1 MAVRAG
7 LCHPN
12 CRHQL
17 TTWVEGVSVRPEPM
31 DRAAVERTA
40 RLEAR
45 QRELER
51 RVRKYKRLAEGTLE
65 PEKAAGYR
73 RAVRAAL
80 SSIRHVCD
88 I

>member
-1 MAVRAG
+1 
-7 LCHPN
+7 
-12 CRHQL
+12 
-17 TTWVEGVSVRPEPM
+17 M

-73 RAVRAAL
+73 RAVQAAQKDNARVRGRTRSAAGLLERA
-80 SSIRHVCD
+80 V
-88 I
+88 

>member
-1 MAVRAG
+1 
-7 LCHPN
+7 
-12 CRHQL
+12 
-17 TTWVEGVSVRPEPM
+17 M

-73 RAVRAAL
+73 R
-80 SSIRHVCD
+80 
-88 I
+88 